1 MKYYL
6 GTDIIEVE
14 RVKNAILKTTSFKE
28 KIFTP
33 NEIMCGDKRSE
44 LTRYEYYAGRFAAKE
59 AVYKAVS
66 CVDNNVSLNEIEIL
80 NDTTNKNRPYVLFLN
95 KTLKDMLD
103 NNLINVDV
111 TISHIKEY
119 ATANAICY
127 TQNQ

>member
-14 RVKNAILKTTSFKE
+14 RVKNAIIKTPSFKE
-28 KIFTP
+28 KIFTT
-33 NEIMCGDKRSE
+33 NEIMCGDKKSE
-44 LTRYEYYAGRFAAKE
+44 YIKYEYYAGRFAAKE

-66 CVDNNVSLNEIEIL
+66 CIDNNISLNEIEIL
-80 NDTTNKNRPYVLFLN
+80 NDTNNKNRPYVNFLN
-95 KTLKDMLD
+95 ANLKDLLD
-103 NNLINVDV
+103 NNLINIDV

-127 TQNQ
+127 TKN